1 MTNRTEQPWA
11 FAYRNGFKGNAP
23 GLYFRYYETKDEAEE
38 VRLIRLLA
46 DKYVGE
52 VEYRPVEAFF
62 VGYAI

>member
-1 MTNRTEQPWA
+1 MPDHIEQPWA
-11 FAYRNGFKGNAP
+11 FAYRKGFSGLAP

-52 VEYRPVEAFF
+52 VEYRPGEAFF